1 MAVEAG
7 GVGGPGVHEQ
17 ASAADLVAAGER
29 SGDRV
34 LEKPG
39 ADAAAFVADVDAEAG
54 EQGDWLQNR
63 LAKKK

>member
-1 MAVEAG
+1 M
-7 GVGGPGVHEQ
+7 HEQ
-17 ASAADLVAAGER
+17 ASAADLVAAGEH
-29 SGDRV
+29 SGDHV
-34 LEKPG
+34 LERPG